1 MALKIGQHVL
11 HHNGTTLVVHPPW
24 VRIKADIATRGA
36 SFMGTDDSI
45 ITNVSARHSS
55 AYKFE
60 PGEVIEIPILEET
73 TLYFIHEWTSH
84 NPGPRLFVIRHEPDE
99 ES

>member
-84 NPGPRLFVIRHEPDE
+84 NPGPRQFVIRHEPDAE
-99 ES
+99 G